1 MARRAET
8 RTVAPLDD
16 DDVTPLPLP
25 PLLNRL
31 PDAAAGH
38 PVLPRSVRVRH
49 ALLGNLPLA
58 LMALLA
64 AATWWLVQ
72 STPAPEQD
80 HAPSAVRHEPD
91 YEMHGFSV
99 QHHASAGPA
108 RGVIEGDVVRHFPD
122 TDTLEVDG
130 VRLRWR
136 DDEGHTLRATA
147 ARAVANGMGDEVR
160 LSGGATVVRDL
171 LPSEDTPLIFTSEE
185 LVFDRRADQVR
196 SARPV
201 KLQQG
206 RSVVEAAAL
215 VYHHADGRLELLG
228 AVKGRLPARR

>member
-1 MARRAET
+1 
-8 RTVAPLDD
+8 VAPFDD

-25 PLLNRL
+25 PLLSRA
-31 PDAAAGH
+31 PDAAGH

-49 ALLGNLPLA
+49 ALLGNLPLF

-80 HAPSAVRHEPD
+80 HAPTEVRHEPD
-91 YEMHGFSV
+91 YEMRGFSV
-99 QHHASAGPA
+99 QHYASVGPA
-108 RGVIEGDVVRHFPD
+108 RGVVEGDVVRHYPD
-122 TDTLEVDG
+122 TDTLEIDG

-136 DDEGHTLRATA
+136 DDGGHALRATA
-147 ARAVANGMGDEVR
+147 ARAVASGDGDEVR

-171 LPSEDTPLIFTSEE
+171 LAAEEAPLTFTSEE
-185 LVFDRRADQVR
+185 MVFDRLADQVR

-201 KLQQG
+201 TLRQG
-206 RSVVEAAAL
+206 QSVVEAHSL
-215 VYHHADGRLELLG
+215 VYDHADGRLELLG
-228 AVKGRLPARR
+228 AVKGHLPARR

>member
-1 MARRAET
+1 MAT
-8 RTVAPLDD
+8 LDD
-16 DDVTPLPLP
+16 DEVTPLPLP

-38 PVLPRSVRVRH
+38 PVPPRSVRVRH
-49 ALLGNLPLA
+49 ALLGNLPLF

-72 STPAPEQD
+72 STPAPESD
-80 HAPSAVRHEPD
+80 RPPAEVRHVPD
-91 YEMHGFSV
+91 YEMRGFSV
-99 QHHASAGPA
+99 QHYASAGPA

-122 TDTLEVDG
+122 TDTLEIDG

-136 DDEGHTLRATA
+136 DDEGHVLHATA
-147 ARAVANGMGDEVR
+147 AHAVVSGEADEVR

-171 LPSEDTPLIFTSEE
+171 LAAEEAPLTFTSEE

-201 KLQQG
+201 TLRQG
-206 RSVVEAAAL
+206 RSVIEARAL
-215 VYHHADGRLELLG
+215 VYDHADGRLELRG

>member
-1 MARRAET
+1 
-8 RTVAPLDD
+8 VAPLDD

-25 PLLNRL
+25 PLLSRL
-31 PDAAAGH
+31 PEAAGH

-49 ALLGNLPLA
+49 ALLGNLPLF

-72 STPAPEQD
+72 STPAPVQD
-80 HAPSAVRHEPD
+80 RAASEIRHEPD
-91 YEMHGFSV
+91 YEMRGFSV
-99 QHHASAGPA
+99 QHYASAGPA
-108 RGVIEGDVVRHFPD
+108 RGVVEGDVVRHYPD
-122 TDTLEVDG
+122 TDTLEIDG

-147 ARAVANGMGDEVR
+147 ARAVASGGGDEVR

-171 LPSEDTPLIFTSEE
+171 LSLEEAPLTFTSEE
-185 LVFDRRADQVR
+185 MVFDRRADQVR

-201 KLQQG
+201 TLRQG
-206 RSVVEAAAL
+206 QSVIEARTL
-215 VYHHADGRLELLG
+215 VYDHADGRLELQG
-228 AVKGRLPARR
+228 AVRGRLPARR